1 MAPALGGRTGEMRE
15 VFRPKKM
22 GRGPRN
28 TFSIISFL
36 IAGMSSPG
44 NERDLPRSV
53 VAWRWSRLMSTRL
66 STKTQNEENRAVMGL
81 ELLGAVCG
89 LKG

>member
-1 MAPALGGRTGEMRE
+1 MAPALTH
-15 VFRPKKM
+15 
-22 GRGPRN
+22 RGDARSVQTEEDGTWPRN